1 MIVYKKPP
9 NVKEILCREKLPVKK
24 NERLSRR
31 MKVGSRRCV
40 KPNCRLCPFTKL
52 NPGQVR
58 EEVNFKHTG
67 ETLPIKSVINCQT
80 EGVLYKLDCMAKGC
94 NEICYVGET
103 MKRAEERFVGHLNT
117 INLDCYENTNLPVG
131 RHYRDMPGHSQSDT
145 LFA

>member
-1 MIVYKKPP
+1 MRPKVSKSNLLI
-9 NVKEILCREKLPVKK
+9 IS
-24 NERLSRR
+24 LS
-31 MKVGSRRCV
+31 
-40 KPNCRLCPFTKL
+40 LAFL
-52 NPGQVR
+52 
-58 EEVNFKHTG
+58 TG

-131 RHYRDMPGHSQSDT
+131 RHYRDMPGHSQSDIRFT
-145 LFA
+145 PFEKLKSKDPFVRKARESEIINKFDLLLALIGTSKPVSK